1 MNLSDFASPAE
12 NKAANTKPAW
22 IDAESYWI
30 HIISDP
36 SAQTSVSRPLLGKQG
51 NMSETFDIYTLLFLV
66 LAVVIF
72 LRLRNVLGRRTGSE
86 RPPYDP
92 YSARDAQHNGNK
104 SSSRDKV
111 VPLPRAGK
119 ANQPSDSGR
128 NLEDFEERIKD
139 VAPAGSPLS
148 ENLLAIAKTDPTFD
162 PLQFI
167 KGAKTAYEMIV
178 MAFAEGNKRA
188 LKPLLNR
195 DVYDRFSTVIS
206 DREAKG
212 EIVDS
217 SFVGIDKTSIIDAE
231 LKSRTAQITV
241 KFVSELITAVRNR
254 AGEVIEGDP
263 KKIREVTDIWTFAR
277 EITSRDPN
285 WKLIATESAN

>member
-128 NLEDFEERIKD
+128 NLEGFEERIKD

-148 ENLLAIAKTDPTFD
+148 ENLLTIAKTDPTFD

-178 MAFAEGNKRA
+178 MAFAEAISG
-188 LKPLLNR
+188 PLNHC
-195 DVYDRFSTVIS
+195 STVMFMTGS
-206 DREAKG
+206 VLSSATGKQRAKSL
-212 EIVDS
+212 IPVLSVSTRHRS
-217 SFVGIDKTSIIDAE
+217 SMPS
-231 LKSRTAQITV
+231 
-241 KFVSELITAVRNR
+241 
-254 AGEVIEGDP
+254 
-263 KKIREVTDIWTFAR
+263 
-277 EITSRDPN
+277 
-285 WKLIATESAN
+285 